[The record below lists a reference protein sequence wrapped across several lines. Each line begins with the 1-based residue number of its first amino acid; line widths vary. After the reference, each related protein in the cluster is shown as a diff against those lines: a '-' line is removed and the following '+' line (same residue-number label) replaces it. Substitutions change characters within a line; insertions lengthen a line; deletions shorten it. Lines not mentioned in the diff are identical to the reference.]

1 MKQLAVVGGATRYE
15 FRMQVRRRSVW
26 VVLLLLGLIIFLL
39 WSLLAGPALSG
50 HYAAVGGDKK
60 LLPGVPR
67 VWVPPSY
74 SDAVLGWAQLL
85 AMFLPLGV
93 GLVLADR
100 LARDR
105 STLVDELFDAAP
117 GALGARLFGKYLG
130 SVFATL
136 VPVVV
141 LYVAGVLYM
150 LWRLPDVAMLP
161 LASAAFAA
169 ILLPG
174 TLFVAGFS
182 IAIPVVVRVPIYQFL
197 FIGYWFWA
205 NLMSPKIG
213 IPSIVGTLL
222 NAAGPWAQE
231 GIFNFDWTFLQLH
244 ATPLQGYLSIALLVG
259 LGMVGL
265 AAGWGYLRW
274 LQARR

>member
-1 MKQLAVVGGATRYE
+1 MNQLAVVAGALRYE

-39 WSLLAGPALSG
+39 WNLLAGPALSG
-50 HYAAVGGDKK
+50 HYASVNGDKIGP
-60 LLPGVPR
+60 L

-100 LARDR
+100 LVRDR
-105 STLVDELFDAAP
+105 STHVDELFDAAP
-117 GALGARLFGKYLG
+117 SPLGARLLGKYLG
-130 SVFATL
+130 SVLATL
-136 VPVVV
+136 VPVVA
-141 LYVAGVLYM
+141 LYTTGIVFM
-150 LWRLPDVAMLP
+150 LTRLPDAAMLP

-182 IAIPVVVRVPIYQFL
+182 ITIPVVLRVPIYQFL
-197 FIGYWFWA
+197 FIGFWFWA

-213 IPSIVGTLL
+213 IPSIVGTML

-244 ATPLQGYLSIALLVG
+244 ATPLDGYLSIALLVG
-259 LGMVGL
+259 LGVVGL

-274 LQARR
+274 QHAQR